1 MYTYLNVLHS
11 YWAYLTL
18 FILIVAVVN
27 AVSGLSSNK
36 EYTMAKDLRIGL
48 FALIFS
54 HIQLL
59 LGLALYFVTPR
70 FSAWQT
76 GGVMGDSL
84 LRLLL
89 VEHPFTNIIA
99 IALIT
104 VGWSKHKKKETSKAK
119 FKSIALFY
127 GIGLALILLRIP
139 YDIWFS

>member
-18 FILIVAVVN
+18 FILVVAVLN
-27 AVSGLSSNK
+27 AVSGLSSNR

-48 FALIFS
+48 FALIFT
-54 HIQLL
+54 HIQLV
-59 LGLALYFVTPR
+59 LGLILYFVTPR

-89 VEHPFTNIIA
+89 VEHPFINIIA

-104 VGWSKHKKKETSKAK
+104 VGWSRHKKMEASKSK
-119 FKSIALFY
+119 FKSIAVFY
-127 GIGLALILLRIP
+127 GIGLLLILLRIP